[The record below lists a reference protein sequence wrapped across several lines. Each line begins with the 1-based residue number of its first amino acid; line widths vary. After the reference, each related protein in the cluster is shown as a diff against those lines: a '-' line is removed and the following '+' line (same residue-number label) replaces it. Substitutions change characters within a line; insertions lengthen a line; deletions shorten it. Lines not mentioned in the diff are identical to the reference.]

1 MGLGRDWVWRK
12 SDFIHLPVVMYQKI
26 PLCIPLFWRLEPLSL
41 SGTSEDQLLPKKK
54 RSWAWYG
61 SQKKSRE
68 RSRHGHLLQHL
79 TRACLG
85 RAERFNHRSRSIRQ
99 DCGAK
104 AGLGATSRSI
114 HGSGSRSGFVAKQGH
129 SNTDTA
135 VTELEPHYNRA
146 LGGAGQHSQGL
157 RGHTNPWH
165 CLQ

>member
-1 MGLGRDWVWRK
+1 MTWKPEEQG
-12 SDFIHLPVVMYQKI
+12 M
-26 PLCIPLFWRLEPLSL
+26 LEARSPPAAP
-41 SGTSEDQLLPKKK
+41 DQGMP
-54 RSWAWYG
+54 G
-61 SQKKSRE
+61 ESRE
-68 RSRHGHLLQHL
+68 VQPQIQIIRH
-79 TRACLG
+79 
-85 RAERFNHRSRSIRQ
+85 

-135 VTELEPHYNRA
+135 VTELEPHYSRA
-146 LGGAGQHSQGL
+146 LGGAGQHSRGL